1 MIPAVISLLSAH
13 LAVGTLLITAAMV
26 LRHRLPDP
34 FLRFCAAGSAF
45 SVGVGWL
52 LSPRG
57 NLAYGAVAAAAVFW
71 YLWLRRRGGGSP
83 FPAAAAAVLGLGALA
98 TECLGNTTAGWP
110 LCFAGSVS
118 SALLLGAVVVSMV
131 LGHWYLVDTKLSIAP
146 LKQGALWFAVAV
158 VARWASVGTTLAHE
172 GLQVVQVTRPADL
185 VFSTVGL
192 FFLFRFIS
200 GLVAP
205 ALLAGLIWQTVKIR
219 STQSATGLL
228 YVALVLVLFGELIA
242 QFLSVA
248 TGFPL

>member
-13 LAVGTLLITAAMV
+13 LAVGTLLISAALV
-26 LRHRLPDP
+26 LRQRLPDP
-34 FLRFCAAGSAF
+34 FLRFCAVGSAF
-45 SVGVGWL
+45 AAGVSWL

-71 YLWLRRRGGGSP
+71 YFWLRRRGGGSP
-83 FPAAAAAVLGLGALA
+83 FPAVAAAVVGLGALA
-98 TECLGNTTAGWP
+98 TECLGNNTAGWP

-158 VARWASVGTTLAHE
+158 VARWVSVSTTLSRE
-172 GLQVVQVTRPADL
+172 GLQVVQVVRTSDL
-185 VFSTVGL
+185 VFSTLGL

-200 GLVAP
+200 GLIAP

-242 QFLSVA
+242 QFLVVA